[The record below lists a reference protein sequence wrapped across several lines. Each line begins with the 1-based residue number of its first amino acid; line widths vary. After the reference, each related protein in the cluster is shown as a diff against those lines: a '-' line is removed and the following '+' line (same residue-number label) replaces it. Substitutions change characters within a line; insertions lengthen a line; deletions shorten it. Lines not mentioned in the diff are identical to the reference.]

1 MQFLGVNINLGK
13 EINNIHENLSQA
25 DESRN
30 TLKTEISLARDDIA
44 SLKATF
50 SGMKLRNELS
60 EKTRLKNMN
69 ELTAKIHRRFVVL
82 ERKMSVQLRVQN

>member
-1 MQFLGVNINLGK
+1 M
-13 EINNIHENLSQA
+13 A
-25 DESRN
+25 RN
-30 TLKTEISLARDDIA
+30 DIA

-50 SGMKLRNELS
+50 SGMKLRNELA

-82 ERKMSVQLRVQN
+82 ERKLAAQPEHPKPSHSTLSATQKVSGL